1 MAKKQKRNKKDE
13 KIEKLSGA
21 DTETKVEGG
30 DNFKAEAET
39 ETKDTVKTEVKPDA
53 KEIAKAEAKTE
64 AVESAKTATKEN
76 DKKKKTTAVKDMDE
90 GKETAEKP
98 KPKVNHFVFVTT
110 DDKNV
115 EVNRYQVRPWL
126 LWLVI
131 VVLCILIGSML
142 GYISHEEKIWRA
154 VDARSDEQ
162 VATIKNLEESKAI
175 LEQEKLALETEIVGL
190 NETVQI
196 LSETVSQKTQSEK
209 ELREQIEKQSLPTE
223 FPLNGSATMDEKT
236 IDDVPICV
244 FDASIGS
251 AVVATASG
259 KVTAVKDDA
268 DYVHSIWVDHGNGY
282 ITIYRNAGEPRV
294 QVGDS
299 VVCGTALYIIEE
311 RKEEMGYQ
319 MMKDNQYINPMDL
332 LSING

>member
-1 MAKKQKRNKKDE
+1 MAKKQKKNKKE
-13 KIEKLSGA
+13 QKTEKLSGTKA
-21 DTETKVEGG
+21 AVETVIESETKV
-30 DNFKAEAET
+30 AEVAET
-39 ETKDTVKTEVKPDA
+39 EVKQEEIEDKAVTE
-53 KEIAKAEAKTE
+53 KAE
-64 AVESAKTATKEN
+64 ESAN
-76 DKKKKTTAVKDMDE
+76 VFE
-90 GKETAEKP
+90 GKP

-110 DDKNV
+110 DDEDA

-131 VVLCILIGSML
+131 IVLILLIGSML

-162 VATIKNLEESKAI
+162 VATIKSLEESNAI

-236 IDDVPICV
+236 IDDAPICV

-268 DYVHSIWVDHGNGY
+268 EYVHSIWVDHGNGY

-319 MMKDNQYINPMDL
+319 MMLDNQYINPMDL

>member
-1 MAKKQKRNKKDE
+1 MAKKQKKNKKE
-13 KIEKLSGA
+13 QKTEKLSGTKA
-21 DTETKVEGG
+21 AVETVIESETKV
-30 DNFKAEAET
+30 AEVAET
-39 ETKDTVKTEVKPDA
+39 EVKQEEIEDKAVTE
-53 KEIAKAEAKTE
+53 KAE
-64 AVESAKTATKEN
+64 ESAN
-76 DKKKKTTAVKDMDE
+76 VSE
-90 GKETAEKP
+90 GKP

-110 DDKNV
+110 DDEDA

-131 VVLCILIGSML
+131 IVLILLIGSML

-162 VATIKNLEESKAI
+162 VATIKSLEESNAI

-236 IDDVPICV
+236 IDDAPICV

-268 DYVHSIWVDHGNGY
+268 EYVHSIWVDHGNGY

-319 MMKDNQYINPMDL
+319 MMLDNQYINPMDL

>member
-1 MAKKQKRNKKDE
+1 MAKKQKKNKKEE
-13 KIEKLSGA
+13 KTEKLSGTKA
-21 DTETKVEGG
+21 AVETVTESETKV
-30 DNFKAEAET
+30 AEVAET
-39 ETKDTVKTEVKPDA
+39 EVKQEEIEDKAVTE
-53 KEIAKAEAKTE
+53 KAE
-64 AVESAKTATKEN
+64 ESAN
-76 DKKKKTTAVKDMDE
+76 VSE
-90 GKETAEKP
+90 GKP

-110 DDKNV
+110 DDEDA

-131 VVLCILIGSML
+131 IVLILLIGSML

-162 VATIKNLEESKAI
+162 VATIKSLEESNAI

-236 IDDVPICV
+236 IDDAPICV

-268 DYVHSIWVDHGNGY
+268 EYVHSIWVDHGNGY

-319 MMKDNQYINPMDL
+319 MMLDNQYINPMDL

>member
-1 MAKKQKRNKKDE
+1 MAKKAKRNKKE
-13 KIEKLSGA
+13 AKTESLQVTKAEVKL
-21 DTETKVEGG
+21 EVEEA
-30 DNFKAEAET
+30 KAEAEAET
-39 ETKDTVKTEVKPDA
+39 KADAKAEIKKEAEAETKDKV
-53 KEIAKAEAKTE
+53 
-64 AVESAKTATKEN
+64 
-76 DKKKKTTAVKDMDE
+76 
-90 GKETAEKP
+90 ETAEEVKEESKQ

-110 DDKNV
+110 DDKNE

-162 VATIKNLEESKAI
+162 VATIKSLEESKAL
-175 LEQEKLALETEIVGL
+175 LEEEKLALETEIVGL

-209 ELREQIEKQSLPTE
+209 ELREQIEKQSMPTE

-236 IDDVPICV
+236 MDDAPICV

-319 MMKDNQYINPMDL
+319 MMKDNQYINPMEL